1 MKKIILRDREERRER
16 RRLLAELTAPKIETV
31 TLPEN
36 GERPSNVESVKP
48 EELQESD
55 LLISE
60 NVSVVTK
67 VEEVHEFEVQNSKN
81 ETSDENV
88 SANFDADISP
98 NPVDPAPALTDIPDS
113 QNLVGHVMK
122 EILEETP
129 LQKAKRSI
137 HSRKFRE

>member
-1 MKKIILRDREERRER
+1 M
-16 RRLLAELTAPKIETV
+16 AELTAPKIETV

-67 VEEVHEFEVQNSKN
+67 VEEVRNSKN